1 MGVKKFHLQPKKN
14 PVYTYKGEKFSEDY
28 WEQGDNTCTGDIPQ
42 LIEKLEDEGKIE
54 VQIITLFRIKGSD
67 NWTEDPEEILEDYA
81 EELGVD
87 KVE

>member
-1 MGVKKFHLQPKKN
+1 MRLKKFQLHPKKN
-14 PVYTYKGEKFSEDY
+14 PVYTYKGEMFSEDY
-28 WEQGDNTCTGDIPQ
+28 WEKDNNIYAGDIPQ

-67 NWTEDPEEILEDYA
+67 NWTENPEEILEDYA